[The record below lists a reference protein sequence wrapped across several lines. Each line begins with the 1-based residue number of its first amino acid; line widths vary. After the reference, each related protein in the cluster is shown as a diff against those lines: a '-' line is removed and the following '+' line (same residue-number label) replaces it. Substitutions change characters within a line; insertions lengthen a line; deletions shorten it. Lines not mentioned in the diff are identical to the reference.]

1 MTVYRFRVSF
11 EDHNDIYRDIEILSN
26 QSFEDLHEAI
36 QQAIGF
42 DASKNAVFFQSN
54 DYWRREK
61 EIPLQISIE
70 NADKKGKA
78 KTKKTYLCDFID
90 DPHQKLIYYFDFDKV
105 ENALWTFTVELIKLT
120 PEDNSTYYPKTVKSQ
135 GVAIRQYKVEK
146 FVPSNND
153 EDEDEKPKVKM
164 KKVLAEK
171 IFDEEEFGGAVLAK
185 DDDDLADGFGE
196 EGEEVEEVEDDAM
209 LVDGEKTEGE
219 DEEDMLEDSPED
231 EFEQLDENLEE

>member
-42 DASKNAVFFQSN
+42 DASKNATFYQSN

-61 EIPLQISIE
+61 EIPLQLTVES
-70 NADKKGKA
+70 ADKKGKA

-105 ENALWTFTVELIKLT
+105 ENAVWTFTVELIKLSK
-120 PEDNSTYYPKTVKSQ
+120 EDTSSFYPRTVKTQ
-135 GVAIRQYKVEK
+135 GVAIRQYKVQK
-146 FVPSNND
+146 FVPSAVDD
-153 EDEDEKPKVKM
+153 EDEEKPKSKS
-164 KKVLAEK
+164 KKPVAEK
-171 IFDEEEFGGAVLAK
+171 IFDEDDFAGAVLAK

-196 EGEEVEEVEDDAM
+196 EGEEIEEVEEDA
-209 LVDGEKTEGE
+209 LLDEGEKTEGE
-219 DEEDMLEDSPED
+219 DEDDFLEDSPED